1 MMNVS
6 WCWWTCWWPDELFHV
21 SRSSD
26 LFSLSLS
33 WMIQLQYQSCSDMKH
48 SYEPSNLMCCWIFM
62 FNLRDLFSKLSVN
75 FSPTSTGQG
84 RYLKIQLRILL
95 ITIESFNFRSVWLR
109 NSSVLLSPA
118 FIQCVYTMKPVKRNI
133 IQRSVVYSQRTSWN
147 LLFSVQTSQNLW
159 TLRSVRPCVPSW
171 SCPLKRSTD
180 APWMNWVV
188 CRWWPIWSTWTRT
201 CTACRTTPSTWHCAA
216 TQGWRWP
223 TWPSETSLTRCRGRD
238 AAVLMTAD
246 HLTAAEPRTHT
257 QS

>member
-33 WMIQLQYQSCSDMKH
+33 WMIQLQYQTCSDMKD

-133 IQRSVVYSQRTSWN
+133 IQRSVLYSQRTSWN

-171 SCPLKRSTD
+171 SCPSKRSTD
-180 APWMNWVV
+180 APWMN
-188 CRWWPIWSTWTRT
+188 
-201 CTACRTTPSTWHCAA
+201 
-216 TQGWRWP
+216 
-223 TWPSETSLTRCRGRD
+223 
-238 AAVLMTAD
+238 
-246 HLTAAEPRTHT
+246 
-257 QS
+257 